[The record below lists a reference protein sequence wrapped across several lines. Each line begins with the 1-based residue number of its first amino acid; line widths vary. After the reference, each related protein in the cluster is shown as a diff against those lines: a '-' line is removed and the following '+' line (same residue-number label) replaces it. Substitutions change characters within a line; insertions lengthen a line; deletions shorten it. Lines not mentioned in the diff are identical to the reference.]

1 MLCFVLMR
9 LRRILEYLSREDA
22 ERAVKDLSGRDLR
35 GQAVRVDLHD
45 DVSAFSVYLAEV
57 R

>member
-1 MLCFVLMR
+1 MR
-9 LRRILEYLSREDA
+9 LRRILEYLNREDA
-22 ERAVKDLSGRDLR
+22 DRAVKELSGRDLR

-45 DVSAFSVYLAEV
+45 DVSAFSVYLMEV